1 MLTRKHNFFFT
12 SPIFCEEIQLIPYML
27 ALSLPIYSKW
37 QLHSASQ
44 ALPIQSR
51 HHLTTNLNLIIFQR
65 ACLMW
70 VIIILLCFLCPCCWK
85 AVCTSRSREAQSWE
99 KGAEKDVEKTK
110 PDKVSSLKSSGAQ
123 PVFKVKVDYILSYRY
138 ELAVVQYRKTGPRKK
153 YLKFHVQAA
162 VSALI
167 LCQL

>member
-1 MLTRKHNFFFT
+1 MQVNAQEFKIWLMLTTKHNFFFT
-12 SPIFCEEIQLIPYML
+12 SPIFCEKIQLIPYMF
-27 ALSLPIYSKW
+27 ALSLSIYSKW

-51 HHLTTNLNLIIFQR
+51 YHFTTNLNLIIFQR

-99 KGAEKDVEKTK
+99 KGVEKDVEKTK
-110 PDKVSSLKSSGAQ
+110 PDKWA
-123 PVFKVKVDYILSYRY
+123 PWR
-138 ELAVVQYRKTGPRKK
+138 VQEPSQCSRSR
-153 YLKFHVQAA
+153 
-162 VSALI
+162 LI
-167 LCQL
+167 TFSHTIMS